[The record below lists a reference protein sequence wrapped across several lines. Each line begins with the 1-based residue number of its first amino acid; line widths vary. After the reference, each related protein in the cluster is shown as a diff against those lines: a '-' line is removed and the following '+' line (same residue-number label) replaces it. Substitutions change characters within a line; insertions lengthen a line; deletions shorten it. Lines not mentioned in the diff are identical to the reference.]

1 MRKEGT
7 GLERELIEEFV
18 SGYRPSHTYIF
29 WDRPDIEKMSAQEF
43 VSYVNSLRNGGKREK
58 HELELMIIRFVEAG
72 KISDAVRIFTQQELS
87 DAIEKHKFFKLGK
100 NRLKAWRKI
109 CSENTSNVGIRP

>member
-1 MRKEGT
+1 MRKEGR

-29 WDRPDIEKMSAQEF
+29 WDRPDIEKMSAREF

-58 HELELMIIRFVEAG
+58 HELELMIIRYVEAG
-72 KISDAVRIFTQQELS
+72 KISDAVRIFTRQELS

-100 NRLKAWRKI
+100 NRLKAWRRVRL
-109 CSENTSNVGIRP
+109 ENTSNAGIRP